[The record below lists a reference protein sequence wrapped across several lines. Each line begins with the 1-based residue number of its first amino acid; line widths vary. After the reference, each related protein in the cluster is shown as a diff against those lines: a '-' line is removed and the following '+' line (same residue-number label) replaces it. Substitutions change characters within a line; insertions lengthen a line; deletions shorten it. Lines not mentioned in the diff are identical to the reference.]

1 MEFRQ
6 LRSFVEVVRQGSFTQ
21 AAQVRHASQSTISK
35 QVAQLEQSLGVQ
47 VLERN
52 GPHVRLTDAGAVV
65 FRRAEEMLRLRRDL
79 LSELDDLSQLNR
91 GELRL
96 GLPLLGA
103 DALFAQRF
111 AEYRRRYPN
120 IAVHLVEG
128 GSKTMEQA
136 VLAGELEL
144 AGSLTPADDG
154 FDYQP
159 FCNEPLDVLLP
170 AGHPKAAAASVA
182 LGELADSPFLLY
194 QQSFTLNDRLLRAC
208 LEAGFSPREGGRSGQ
223 ADFLGA
229 LVAANQGVVLLPRVI
244 AREIERPGVVRV
256 LLREP
261 DLRWDIAFIWRRGGY
276 LSRAAQ
282 AWLELGVGRIT
293 ASSAEATAD
302 NAWGR
307 YSPYRLL
314 PPRAG
319 RITASAGYARDQP
332 LRAAANSASQG
343 SASVSGVTVSLA
355 SRRSIGSTSRT
366 PSSPNSSRTCSPPP
380 QNVSP

>member
-1 MEFRQ
+1 MDISRMGAQAQITSLEELSGGPAGAAHVAEFERAM
-6 LRSFVEVVRQGSFTQ
+6 GG
-21 AAQVRHASQSTISK
+21 AG
-35 QVAQLEQSLGVQ
+35 SLG
-47 VLERN
+47 
-52 GPHVRLTDAGAVV
+52 G
-65 FRRAEEMLRLRRDL
+65 DL

-282 AWLELGVGRIT
+282 AWLELLR
-293 ASSAEATAD
+293 E
-302 NAWGR
+302 R
-307 YSPYRLL
+307 PLEESP
-314 PPRAG
+314 A
-319 RITASAGYARDQP
+319 
-332 LRAAANSASQG
+332 
-343 SASVSGVTVSLA
+343 
-355 SRRSIGSTSRT
+355 
-366 PSSPNSSRTCSPPP
+366 
-380 QNVSP
+380 